1 MSNTPILPPP
11 RNPDFWAFVQRE
23 YRNDEGFSARDLSIA
38 ERAWD
43 GAKAAIALNLDRTF
57 EATPFD
63 IAIGEYAS
71 AAWHHDQARMR
82 DGYVNLLRLFQGE
95 ADATAGAPDLSLQPD
110 PSWKGPGTSY
120 AWLPDQAAP
129 APQRDAPAG
138 GVPIELQG
146 VTEALAEGDGIW
158 RSCSGC
164 HESNEGWPT
173 GAFSRAMNC
182 HLGNGCSEC
191 GGIGAIWDTTDYEE
205 MASLADEHEPASPP
219 LSAQP
224 AAELKRFLHLAAV
237 EGRIYDGVDAF
248 DLYCTLYP
256 TPQPQPSPEGK
267 S

>member
-1 MSNTPILPPP
+1 MS
-11 RNPDFWAFVQRE
+11 
-23 YRNDEGFSARDLSIA
+23 
-38 ERAWD
+38 
-43 GAKAAIALNLDRTF
+43 
-57 EATPFD
+57 
-63 IAIGEYAS
+63 
-71 AAWHHDQARMR
+71 
-82 DGYVNLLRLFQGE
+82 
-95 ADATAGAPDLSLQPD
+95 
-110 PSWKGPGTSY
+110 
-120 AWLPDQAAP
+120 AP
-129 APQRDAPAG
+129 ATQRDAPAG
-138 GVPIELQG
+138 ELPIELQG

-224 AAELKRFLHLAAV
+224 AAEPVELALCESQRLVLREGVLYRFVKVGDCEECAAMSAASL
-237 EGRIYDGVDAF
+237 EAYGA
-248 DLYCTLYP
+248 
-256 TPQPQPSPEGK
+256 TPQAQPSSEVK